1 MKRVTI
7 LSLIIILF
15 VTGCTTSEKSNPV
28 TESEREEII
37 TFTIE
42 VLEIEAKRSELIEYF
57 ASFGPAEYGYALRL
71 WLIDRYFLVG
81 VPAKSATLRT
91 GDKVPPSSI
100 EGMSSLRKRLLLV
113 SCPQSTQSIKD
124 ALNQIYNSEI
134 ELAELQ
140 LIQKDLPWIPHFG
153 NGLVLCEITKD
164 NLSYWM
170 QLAEQTPSWTA
181 LGMQYAKVVQ
191 SDWFKAQEF
200 RLEVYTRWAEILK
213 EHGVDPLEEG
223 LTSLIKYQKE

>member
-1 MKRVTI
+1 MKRITI

-15 VTGCTTSEKSNPV
+15 ITGCATSEKFNPV
-28 TESEREEII
+28 TESEQQKII
-37 TFTIE
+37 TFTQQALE
-42 VLEIEAKRSELIEYF
+42 VEDKRNELMRYFGNSLYQTKILIDSYFLEGVPTTAVNAPASELE
-57 ASFGPAEYGYALRL
+57 GM
-71 WLIDRYFLVG
+71 V
-81 VPAKSATLRT
+81 TLR
-91 GDKVPPSSI
+91 KQ
-100 EGMSSLRKRLLLV
+100 LLFLE
-113 SCPQSTQSIKD
+113 CPQSLQAIKQS
-124 ALNQIYNSEI
+124 LLEIYQVEI
-134 ELAELQ
+134 GLAEIQ
-140 LIQKDLPWIPHFG
+140 LDQENLPWLPTFG
-153 NGLVLCEITKD
+153 DRLVLCELTID

-223 LTSLIKYQKE
+223 LTSLIK